1 MKKYFFLF
9 LFFISSF
16 MLGAYTTSQF
26 KFDTPV
32 ESYRWAL
39 TSFWGIFFLV
49 IFLKQKNND

>member
-1 MKKYFFLF
+1 MKYLFLF

-49 IFLKQKNND
+49 TFLKYNQKK